1 MINTIPT
8 WKYCNIVMA
17 NFKDSPRVGP
27 ASAKVGGVLGL
38 GPYYGGLVLV
48 SCPSPAVARPP
59 PAEPHPF
66 SLYSLLASH
75 TFNIAAS
82 FARKWHFLLSEE
94 IHNEKLI
101 CTSPLKMSNGSN
113 GSGNGCCGRFSH
125 FTNYLVEIWD
135 VKMTYNSLIKCH
147 RIQSGKCFF
156 TIPFSQHNRETAE
169 PQPPASMYSNATLLL
184 STTVSIVNFQT

>member
-1 MINTIPT
+1 
-8 WKYCNIVMA
+8 MA
-17 NFKDSPRVGP
+17 KFKASPWVGP
-27 ASAKVGGVLGL
+27 ASAKVGGVLWL

-48 SCPSPAVARPP
+48 SCPSRAVARPP
-59 PAEPHPF
+59 PARPHPF
-66 SLYSLLASH
+66 SLYSLLALN

-82 FARKWHFLLSEE
+82 FARNWHFLLSEE

-113 GSGNGCCGRFSH
+113 GSGNGCCWRSSH

-147 RIQSGKCFF
+147 RIQSVKCF
-156 TIPFSQHNRETAE
+156 TIPSSQHNRGFWSE
-169 PQPPASMYSNATLLL
+169 PPTTNVHIFKSHI
-184 STTVSIVNFQT
+184 TTVNNSLHCIVNFQT